1 MSVIAKVW
9 VEPDCITC
17 NACEDIC
24 PEVFKVTDD
33 SSMILAEVRADGVF
47 DMNDGA
53 KSPLTGTLGA
63 DLADLIVEAA
73 EACPVEVIKFEL
85 AEGAAEEVAP
95 AVEVADVAP
104 AAAEAVAAPAAGVSD
119 ALAAVMDGDRS
130 LTVMFGSQTG

>member
-73 EACPVEVIKFEL
+73 ERARSRSSSSNWLKAPLKKRLRPPKPSRLPLPPSRRWRRLPL
-85 AEGAAEEVAP
+85 ASRTP
-95 AVEVADVAP
+95 WP
-104 AAAEAVAAPAAGVSD
+104 
-119 ALAAVMDGDRS
+119 RS
-130 LTVMFGSQTG
+130 WTAIGP

>member
-85 AEGAAEEVAP
+85 AEGAVEEAAPAAE
-95 AVEVADVAP
+95 AVEVALRP
-104 AAAEAVAAPAAGVSD
+104 SRRWLRLP
-119 ALAAVMDGDRS
+119 LASRTPWPRS
-130 LTVMFGSQTG
+130 WTAIGP

>member
-33 SSMILAEVRADGVF
+33 SSMILAEVRSDGVF
-47 DMNDGA
+47 GMNDGV

-63 DLADLIVEAA
+63 DLADLIEEAA
-73 EACPVEVIKFEL
+73 DACPVEVIKFEY
-85 AEGAAEEVAP
+85 AETAAEE
-95 AVEVADVAP
+95 
-104 AAAEAVAAPAAGVSD
+104 AAPCR
-119 ALAAVMDGDRS
+119 RS
-130 LTVMFGSQTG
+130 R

>member
-33 SSMILAEVRADGVF
+33 SSMILAEVRATVF

-53 KSPLTGTLGA
+53 KSPLTGTG
-63 DLADLIVEAA
+63 
-73 EACPVEVIKFEL
+73 C
-85 AEGAAEEVAP
+85 
-95 AVEVADVAP
+95 
-104 AAAEAVAAPAAGVSD
+104 
-119 ALAAVMDGDRS
+119 
-130 LTVMFGSQTG
+130 